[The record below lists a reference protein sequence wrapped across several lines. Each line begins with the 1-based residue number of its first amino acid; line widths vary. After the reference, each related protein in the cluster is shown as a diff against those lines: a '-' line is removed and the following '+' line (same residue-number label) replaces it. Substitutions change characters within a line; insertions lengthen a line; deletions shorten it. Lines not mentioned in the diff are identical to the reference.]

1 MSFSERFAR
10 KEAMALKRIGDPAV
24 YLASGIE
31 PVDTFVIVDEDVEIQ
46 SEVGIEKIIQ
56 ITLSRVM
63 HTNIQRHDEVICLNK
78 TYRLNRKMNTDGS
91 LITYSALEV

>member
-10 KEAMALKRIGDPAV
+10 KETMALKRLGDPAV
-24 YLASGIE
+24 YLKAGLE

-46 SEVGIEKIIQ
+46 SEVGIEKVTQ
-56 ITLSRVM
+56 ITLSSVT

-91 LITYSALEV
+91 LITFTALEV